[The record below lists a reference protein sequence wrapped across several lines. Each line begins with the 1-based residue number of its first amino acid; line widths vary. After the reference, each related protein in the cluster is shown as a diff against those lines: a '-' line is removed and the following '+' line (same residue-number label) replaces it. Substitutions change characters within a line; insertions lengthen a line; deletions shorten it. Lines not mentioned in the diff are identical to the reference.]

1 MTNPT
6 ATTEQFEQW
15 NKAHPQVRIVFLG
28 GSWHL
33 QGKLMREPL
42 DRKVYV
48 TLPLQPD
55 ENGELYMPIEEY
67 DLKQFTDGR
76 GRFWKAYVLQGYTPT
91 RLEALAAR
99 R

>member
-33 QGKLMREPL
+33 RGRLTREPL
-42 DRKVYV
+42 QQKFFVAA
-48 TLPLQPD
+48 TGED
-55 ENGELYMPIEEY
+55 EEHEEY

-76 GRFWKAYVLQGYTPT
+76 GRFWKAYVLLGYTPT